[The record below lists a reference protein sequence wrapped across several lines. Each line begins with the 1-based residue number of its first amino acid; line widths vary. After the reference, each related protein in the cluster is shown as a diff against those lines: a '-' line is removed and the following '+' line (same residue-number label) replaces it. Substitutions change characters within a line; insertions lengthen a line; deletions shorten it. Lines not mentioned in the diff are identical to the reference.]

1 MTELPTFQNPSL
13 LQRALTHRS
22 YANEYPQECEDNER
36 LEFLGD
42 AVLAF
47 LVGDWLYRQAP
58 HLSEGDLTRLRSL
71 LVDAPQ
77 LANFASQLH
86 LGDRMLLGKG
96 AIQDGGRENISLLSS
111 TFEAVVGAYYL
122 DSGIEAVKKFIE
134 PIFAP
139 VATQLIKQ
147 QTQKPTVSFQNFS
160 DSNYKGRFQQWALAN
175 WGENPKYHIIQ
186 ERGPDHNKE
195 FTTQV
200 CVAGKPFGL
209 GQGNS
214 KKQAEKAA
222 AQDALA
228 KLGLAQSPD
237 IG

>member
-1 MTELPTFQNPSL
+1 MTDLPAFHQPSL

-22 YANEYPQECEDNER
+22 YANERPEGQEDNER

-58 HLSEGDLTRLRSL
+58 HLSEGELTRLRSL

-77 LANFASQLH
+77 LAKFASQLH

-96 AIQDGGRENISLLSS
+96 AILDGGRDNISLLSS

-122 DSGIEAVKKFIE
+122 DSGIAAVGEFIE

-139 VATQLIKQ
+139 VATDLIAQ
-147 QTQKPTVSFQNFS
+147 QTQKPTVSFQNLS

-175 WGENPKYHIIQ
+175 WGQNPKYHIIH
-186 ERGPDHNKE
+186 ESGPDHNKQ
-195 FTTQV
+195 FTTEV
-200 CVAGKPFGL
+200 RVEGKTFGL
-209 GQGNS
+209 GTGNS

-228 KLGLAQSPD
+228 KLGLA
-237 IG
+237 

>member
-1 MTELPTFQNPSL
+1 VTDLPAFHNPPL

-22 YANEYPQECEDNER
+22 YANECSEDREDNER

-58 HLSEGDLTRLRSL
+58 HLSEGELTRLRSL

-96 AIQDGGRENISLLSS
+96 AVLDGGRENISLLSS

-122 DSGIEAVKKFIE
+122 DSGIEAVKTFIE

-139 VATQLIKQ
+139 VATNLIEQ
-147 QTQKPTVSFQNFS
+147 QDQKPAVSFQNLS

-175 WGENPKYHIIQ
+175 WGQNPKYHIVR
-186 ERGPDHNKE
+186 ESGPDHNKE
-195 FTTQV
+195 FTTEVRIQ
-200 CVAGKPFGL
+200 GKTFGM
-209 GQGNS
+209 GTGNS

-222 AQDALA
+222 AKDALA
-228 KLGLAQSPD
+228 KLDLA
-237 IG
+237 

>member
-1 MTELPTFQNPSL
+1 MTDLPAFHNPPL

-22 YANEYPQECEDNER
+22 YANECSEDREDNER

-58 HLSEGDLTRLRSL
+58 HLSEGELTRLRSL

-86 LGDRMLLGKG
+86 LGDRMFLGKG
-96 AIQDGGRENISLLSS
+96 AILDGGRENISLLSS

-122 DSGIEAVKKFIE
+122 DSGIEAVQKFIE

-139 VATQLIKQ
+139 VATNLIEQ
-147 QTQKPTVSFQNFS
+147 QNQKPAVSFQNIS

-175 WGENPKYHIIQ
+175 WGQNPKYQIVH
-186 ERGPDHNKE
+186 ESGPDHNKE
-195 FTTQV
+195 FTTEV
-200 CVAGKPFGL
+200 RIEGKTFGM
-209 GQGNS
+209 GTGNS

-222 AQDALA
+222 ARDALA
-228 KLGLAQSPD
+228 KLDLA
-237 IG
+237 

>member
-1 MTELPTFQNPSL
+1 MTDLPAFHNPPL

-22 YANEYPQECEDNER
+22 YANECSEDREDNER

-58 HLSEGDLTRLRSL
+58 HLSEGELTRLRSL

-96 AIQDGGRENISLLSS
+96 AVLDGGRENISLLSS

-122 DSGIEAVKKFIE
+122 DSGIEAVKTFIE

-139 VATQLIKQ
+139 VATNLIEQ
-147 QTQKPTVSFQNFS
+147 QDQKPAVSFQNLS

-175 WGENPKYHIIQ
+175 WGQNPKYHIVR
-186 ERGPDHNKE
+186 ESGPDHNKE
-195 FTTQV
+195 FTTEVRIQ
-200 CVAGKPFGL
+200 GKTFGM
-209 GQGNS
+209 GTGNS

-222 AQDALA
+222 AKDALA
-228 KLGLAQSPD
+228 KLDLA
-237 IG
+237 

>member
-1 MTELPTFQNPSL
+1 MTDLPAFHNPPL

-22 YANEYPQECEDNER
+22 YANECSEDREDNER

-58 HLSEGDLTRLRSL
+58 HLSEGELTRLRSL

-77 LANFASQLH
+77 LANFAIQLH

-96 AIQDGGRENISLLSS
+96 AILDGGRENISLLSS

-122 DSGIEAVKKFIE
+122 DSGIEAVKTFIE

-139 VATQLIKQ
+139 VATNLIEQ
-147 QTQKPTVSFQNFS
+147 QNQKPAVSFQNLS

-175 WGENPKYHIIQ
+175 WGQNPKYQIVR
-186 ERGPDHNKE
+186 ESGPDHNKE
-195 FTTQV
+195 FTTEV
-200 CVAGKPFGL
+200 RIDGKTFGM
-209 GQGNS
+209 GTGNS

-222 AQDALA
+222 AKDALA
-228 KLGLAQSPD
+228 KLDLA
-237 IG
+237 